1 MTRRHLAAILAAD
14 VVGYSALMG
23 RDEVGTLAALR
34 HLRANVMQPALAE
47 HGGTIVKNMGD
58 GWLVEF
64 TSADDAVA
72 FATEL
77 QARLS
82 GQTTIRLRIGIHIGD
97 VVHDEDDV
105 FGDGVN
111 VAARLETIAEPGAV
125 VISDPVYG
133 ALDGSRRARFV
144 DAGERTLKNIA
155 RPLRVWRLPGADTP
169 AEVARPA
176 PTERPAI
183 AVLAFAN
190 LSDDASQDHFAE
202 GISEEILHALARCR
216 WLVLAARN
224 SSFAYKGRSA
234 DVREIARELGVRYV
248 LDGTVRRLGDRVRI
262 TAQLLDGDR
271 GTRLWGER
279 YDRDAGDMF
288 ALQSEVAETI
298 AGTVEPELSAIE
310 GAALRSRAGDALT
323 AWECFQLGLWHLY
336 RFTEAEL
343 ETARACFERA
353 VRLDPGLAPAYARLA
368 YVHIQLGFYGP
379 YAERSARLEDA
390 IDLSR
395 KALALDDRDP
405 AAWVSL
411 GRALALEGGAGERGL
426 DELRTAVALDPSFA
440 QAHFALAQAYCRLDQ
455 ADEALAAVNEAL
467 RLSPHDPH
475 LWTFLNVRAVAH
487 YIAGELDAAA
497 ADERLALRQPNV
509 TFWPAMLLV
518 AILGRAGRR
527 DEAAEAIAE
536 LHRFRPGM
544 TCADAVREFSFTD
557 RPFQTRR
564 FIAQFRADLLAAG
577 LPEGEA

>member
-23 RDEVGTLAALR
+23 RDEAGTLAALR
-34 HLRANVMQPALAE
+34 HLRGKVMQPALAE
-47 HGGTIVKNMGD
+47 HGGRIVKNMGD

-82 GQTTIRLRIGIHIGD
+82 GQATIRLRIGIHIGD

-111 VAARLETIAEPGAV
+111 VAARLERLAEPGTV

-133 ALDGSRRARFV
+133 ALDGARRAPFV
-144 DAGERTLKNIA
+144 DVGERSLKNIA
-155 RPLRVWRLPGADTP
+155 RPLRLWRLPGADAVTEPIRPTP
-169 AEVARPA
+169 TQRPSV
-176 PTERPAI
+176 
-183 AVLAFAN
+183 AVLAFTN
-190 LSDDASQDHFAE
+190 LSGDASQDHFAE

-248 LDGTVRRLGDRVRI
+248 LDGTVRRLGERARI

-279 YDRDAGDMF
+279 YDRDTEDMF
-288 ALQSEVAETI
+288 VLQNEIAETI
-298 AGTVEPELSAIE
+298 AGSVEPEISAIE
-310 GAALRSRAGDALT
+310 GAALRNRPGDELT

-343 ETARACFERA
+343 ETARAFFERA
-353 VRLDPGLAPAYARLA
+353 IRLDPGLAPAHARLA

-379 YAERSARLEDA
+379 YTERSARLKDA

-395 KALALDDRDP
+395 KAIALDDRDP
-405 AAWVSL
+405 AARVSL
-411 GRALALEGGAGERGL
+411 GRALALEGAAERGL
-426 DELRTAVALDPSFA
+426 EELRTAVALDPSFA
-440 QAHFALAQAYCRLDQ
+440 QAHFALAQALCYVDRPD
-455 ADEALAAVNEAL
+455 AALAAVNEAL

-475 LWTFLNVRAVAH
+475 LWTFLNIRAVAH
-487 YIAGELDAAA
+487 YIAGDLDAAA

-509 TFWPAMLLV
+509 TFWAALVLV

-536 LHRFRPGM
+536 LHRLRPGM
-544 TCADAVREFSFTD
+544 TCAEAVRQQSFTD
-557 RPFQTRR
+557 RPFNTER
-564 FIAQFRADLLAAG
+564 FVAQFRADLRAAG
-577 LPEGEA
+577 LPEGDTK